1 MKLMYICF
9 NDKIGLVSTYVYDE
23 EEKDKAFNDLNEII
37 YNVLHSDRF
46 KVIDSNINYIKY
58 YDKVLKVTTLEQLT
72 RIYF

>member
-9 NDKIGLVSTYVYDE
+9 NDKIGLVTTYIYNE
-23 EEKDKAFNDLNEII
+23 EEKDEAFNDLDEVIH
-37 YNVLHSDRF
+37 NVLHLDRY
-46 KVIDSNINYIKY
+46 KVIDCDINYIKY